1 MFRLC
6 KIGMIVCQYVAYLK
20 LRTMSVKPFI
30 SFLSFEGQ
38 ITHANQI
45 PFLFDG
51 IMDKILNRDSENQK
65 LPQTPYDWA

>member
-1 MFRLC
+1 
-6 KIGMIVCQYVAYLK
+6 
-20 LRTMSVKPFI
+20 MSINQFI

-51 IMDKILNRDSENQK
+51 IMDMVLNREIENQK
-65 LPQTPYDWA
+65 LSQIPYDWA

>member
-1 MFRLC
+1 
-6 KIGMIVCQYVAYLK
+6 
-20 LRTMSVKPFI
+20 MSVKPFI